1 MKKIPIPILSL
12 LCAMIILTVNCSKK
26 DDNITTT
33 TTTTTTTTGSNSI
46 KLNAS
51 GTVSYTYNSTSYSLS
66 LDSAVWKSSAK
77 TFLTITAHNLS
88 PYSMT
93 IIQVYDASGVKTSK
107 DYVSNVSSTATSY
120 AYITSAV
127 DLSGNI
133 YQASILQPNISAKVN
148 LSQLS
153 STSIQ
158 GTFSGTLDLYSQTQ
172 TGSIVLSNGNINI
185 TIN

>member
-1 MKKIPIPILSL
+1 MKKIRIAILSL
-12 LCAMIILTVNCSKK
+12 LCAMIIVTTNCSKK
-26 DDNITTT
+26 DDSTNPTNPNNN
-33 TTTTTTTTGSNSI
+33 TGGSSI

-51 GTVSYTYNSTSYSLS
+51 GSVSYTYNGTSYSLA
-66 LDSAVWKSSAK
+66 LDSAVWTSSAK
-77 TFLTITAHNLS
+77 TFLTITAHNLD

-93 IIQVYDASGVKTSK
+93 IIQIYDASGVKTSK
-107 DYVSNVSSTATSY
+107 DYLSNVTSSSTNY
-120 AYITSAV
+120 AFITSAI

-133 YQASILQPNISAKVN
+133 YQASILQPNASSTVN

-153 STSIQ
+153 TTAIK
-158 GTFSGTLDLYSQTQ
+158 GTFSGTLDLYSNTQ